1 MRINIQKRRKIA
13 NSFLK
18 TREKVRVNNIMKTK
32 KRVRKGI
39 SPSSNKNERKKMEL
53 KKLEDKINRIED
65 VVNLHIGMIK
75 TLYQGKRMV
84 SKNIET
90 NILFRIAT
98 SLMEE
103 INKSIEEVK
112 EERKGKI
119 ASEDKKKEIEG
130 LYQ

>member
-1 MRINIQKRRKIA
+1 
-13 NSFLK
+13 
-18 TREKVRVNNIMKTK
+18 
-32 KRVRKGI
+32 
-39 SPSSNKNERKKMEL
+39 MEL

-75 TLYQGKRMV
+75 VLYQGKRMV

-119 ASEDKKKEIEG
+119 ISEGKKKEVEG

>member
-1 MRINIQKRRKIA
+1 
-13 NSFLK
+13 
-18 TREKVRVNNIMKTK
+18 
-32 KRVRKGI
+32 
-39 SPSSNKNERKKMEL
+39 MEL

-75 TLYQGKRMV
+75 VLYQGKRMV

-119 ASEDKKKEIEG
+119 VSEGKKKEIEG